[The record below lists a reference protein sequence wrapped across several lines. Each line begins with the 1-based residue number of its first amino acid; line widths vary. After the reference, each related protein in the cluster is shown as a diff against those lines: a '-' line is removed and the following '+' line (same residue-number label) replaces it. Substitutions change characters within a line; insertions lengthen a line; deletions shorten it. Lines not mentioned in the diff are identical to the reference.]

1 MKTTALMAIAAA
13 QIFALPLSAQTF
25 DREGR
30 LIVAPEERNVAAAQ
44 VAVAQTRLFGSMLV
58 SYRQVR
64 PGVARVTV
72 ATRKELK
79 VFEIDSENFEAQLVR
94 RVATTTALPKG
105 ALVCRSYA
113 PIDAILS
120 AGKRAFPT
128 AQLEVLPPHRPGMAW
143 RARIG
148 SRLLAVSF
156 DNKGIARFGQSSVR

>member
-13 QIFALPLSAQTF
+13 QFFALPLSAQTF

-30 LIVAPEERNVAAAQ
+30 LIVAPEERNIAAAQ

-58 SYRQVR
+58 SYRIAR
-64 PGVARVTV
+64 PGVARVAV

-79 VFEIDSENFEAQLVR
+79 VFEIDSENFDARLVR

-120 AGKRAFPT
+120 AGQRYFPN
-128 AQLEVLPPHRPGMAW
+128 AALEVLPPHRPGMAW
-143 RARIG
+143 RTRVG
-148 SRLLAVSF
+148 NRVLPVSF
-156 DNKGIARFGQSSVR
+156 DNKGVARFGHSASR